1 MSYNMQ
7 REMSR
12 DYFQESLEQSKSYG
26 DLFNLVKTATKK
38 ALGLNRS
45 GLMLYLGD
53 LPLRI
58 GAFHQIGSNGIVLN
72 RRVLDIVSRST
83 SSVAE
88 LNSFVFA
95 LLLHEYLHSLGY
107 LDESDV
113 KKLVYRIS
121 LDVFGSDHP
130 TVHMALDPPLPKI
143 LPSDMRAESLN
154 PALEL
159 VKDFEASNPPYIA

>member
-1 MSYNMQ
+1 MLYNVQ

-26 DLFNLVKTATKK
+26 DLFDLVKRATKK

-72 RRVLDIVSRST
+72 RRVVDIVSRSA
-83 SSVAE
+83 SSIAE
-88 LNSFVFA
+88 MNSFVFT

-113 KKLVYRIS
+113 QNLVHRIS
-121 LDVFGSDHP
+121 SDIFGADHP

-143 LPSDMRAESLN
+143 LPPDMHAESLD
-154 PALEL
+154 PTLEL
-159 VKDFEASNPPYIA
+159 IKDFEASKPPYIA